1 VALKGAGNGGWR
13 GEALWGCWVLWPCV
27 YLGVLLLSGG
37 LLCKELQGAV
47 GVYSWYNRLVSGW

>member
-1 VALKGAGNGGWR
+1 
-13 GEALWGCWVLWPCV
+13 
-27 YLGVLLLSGG
+27 LGVLLLSGG